1 MANEDDTDTKLAIL
15 SSLFPLADESYIFE
29 TLINADG
36 DVETAQRR
44 LQPPSPSPEPAP
56 KRSKGVAGQQ
66 LSIRKF
72 QLNGDQAPIR
82 RLTTTGKTLHLYDA
96 DDIEHH
102 TPCSIIHNFLP
113 ADDANQLL
121 LELLEEAKT
130 FRNQSFKLFDRVV
143 QSPHTS
149 SFYVE
154 TREEQRVQTKEYVY
168 NGSYLDDVR
177 EIKPHMKKASAKV
190 EVAVNEEI
198 QRRIRNFYPDGKKL
212 RFQSPGRWKPNAAFV
227 NCYAS
232 ASESVGAHADQLTYL
247 GPRAV
252 IGSLSLG
259 VAREFRVRKV
269 VPKDEEGRPE
279 GASSPQRKRKV
290 LGKAD
295 EEGQIAIHL
304 PHNSL
309 LIMHAEMQEE
319 WKHAIAPAL
328 NVVPHHLSGT
338 KRLNITYRHYR
349 SDFHPDL
356 TPKCKCKVPTVLRCV
371 QRKQATHGRYMW
383 MVCTLRKKQDFTDRS
398 LVPYVVYTW
407 NGRLWLL

>member
-1 MANEDDTDTKLAIL
+1 MSTEDDDTDTKLAIL
-15 SSLFPLADESYIFE
+15 SSLFPFVDESHIFE
-29 TLINADG
+29 ALIDADG
-36 DVETAQRR
+36 DVAVAQRR
-44 LQPPSPSPEPAP
+44 LKPPSPSPEPP
-56 KRSKGVAGQQ
+56 LKRAKGVAGQQ

-72 QLNGDQAPIR
+72 QLQGSHAPVK

-96 DDIEHH
+96 EDIEHH

-113 ADDANQLL
+113 PEEANELL

-130 FRNQSFKLFDRVV
+130 FTNQSFKLFDRVV
-143 QSPHTS
+143 QSPHTT

-154 TREEQRVQTKEYVY
+154 TREEQRAQTKEYVY

-177 EIKPHMKKASAKV
+177 EIKPHMKKVSTKV
-190 EVAVNEEI
+190 EKAVNEEV
-198 QRRIRNFYPDGKKL
+198 QRRIKDFYPDGKKL

-269 VPKDEEGRPE
+269 VPKDNHEAKSEGT
-279 GASSPQRKRKV
+279 SSPQRKRKT

-309 LIMHAEMQEE
+309 LVMHAEMQEE
-319 WKHAIAPAL
+319 WKHAIAPAQT
-328 NVVPHHLSGT
+328 VVPHSIAGT
-338 KRLNITYRHYR
+338 KRINITYRHYR

-356 TPKCKCKVPTVLRCV
+356 TPKCKCGVSTVLRCV
-371 QRKQATHGRYMW
+371 QRKQANHGRYMW
-383 MVCTLRKKQDFTDRS
+383 MVGTPRS
-398 LVPYVVYTW
+398 LP
-407 NGRLWLL
+407 